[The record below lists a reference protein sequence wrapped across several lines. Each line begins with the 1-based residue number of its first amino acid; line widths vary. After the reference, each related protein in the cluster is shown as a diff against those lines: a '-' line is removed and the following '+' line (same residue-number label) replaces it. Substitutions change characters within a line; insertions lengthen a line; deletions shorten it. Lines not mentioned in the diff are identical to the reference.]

1 MRLTE
6 KDDVGY
12 FTRERATVVP
22 LNDDYIGKFYSEDI
36 SKLGQLE
43 DIEEE
48 LGIDLITL
56 FKALKN
62 GVYYKYKPYGYDY
75 KISKCRKCVLTG
87 NRTLIVDRH
96 TYKYLCDYGKT
107 WALTKEELL

>member
-6 KDDVGY
+6 KKNGTYWNYGNFVEIID
-12 FTRERATVVP
+12 
-22 LNDDYIGKFYSEDI
+22 
-36 SKLGQLE
+36 KLGQLE

-56 FKALKN
+56 FKALKD
-62 GVYYKYKPYGYDY
+62 GVYYKYKDMGVE
-75 KISKCRKCVLTG
+75 KISKLRPITIHKNT
-87 NRTLIVDRH
+87 IVCDYH
-96 TYKYLCDYGKT
+96 TYKYFKDYGKT

>member
-1 MRLTE
+1 MNRLTE
-6 KDDVGY
+6 RILPEYGMHYAVNGDVSVCQ
-12 FTRERATVVP
+12 F
-22 LNDDYIGKFYSEDI
+22 NN
-36 SKLGQLE
+36 KLGQLE

-62 GVYYKYKPYGYDY
+62 GVYYFNDQGQLIHEYVWWISNYLTVGTHN
-75 KISKCRKCVLTG
+75 KISSSFMTVYENQIL
-87 NRTLIVDRH
+87 LFA
-96 TYKYLCDYGKT
+96 DYGKT